1 MPDLLTILIILAI
14 VSLALG
20 IIKKLFHVAIIAA
33 VVLVIAGLL
42 NGVLNLPL

>member
-14 VSLALG
+14 VSLVLG

-33 VVLVIAGLL
+33 IVLVVAAILSGA
-42 NGVLNLPL
+42 VNLPL